1 MMTKSQVKVGR
12 HYATRIS
19 GKMTI
24 VKIEAQ
30 SSQSGWEGRNIF
42 TNRRVRITSAARLL
56 GDVTARGK
64 RIEGDMKELG
74 L

>member
-1 MMTKSQVKVGR
+1 MTKSEIKIGR
-12 HYATRIS
+12 YYATKIS

-24 VKIEAQ
+24 VKIEAA
-30 SSQSGWEGRNIF
+30 SPHGGWTGRNIF
-42 TNRRVRITSAARLL
+42 TNRRVRIKSAVRLL

-64 RIEGDMKELG
+64 RIERDMKELG